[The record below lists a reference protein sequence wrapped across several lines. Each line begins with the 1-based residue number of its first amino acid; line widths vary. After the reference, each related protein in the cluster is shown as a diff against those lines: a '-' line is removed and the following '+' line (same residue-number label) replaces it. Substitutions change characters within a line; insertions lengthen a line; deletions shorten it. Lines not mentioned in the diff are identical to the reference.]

1 MKKIAIVAL
10 LSAFA
15 AVPAVAADMYAAI
28 DLGSV
33 SYSNANGGPT
43 GTTAFKNP
51 GTIRIAGGSQINQ
64 NLGVEIGYSIIGESV
79 IDTSIVIFDPFL
91 GLASLSAKETLKTSS
106 FQAVVVGTAP
116 INDMLSIFGKLGLA
130 NTQIDYKLSSNF
142 GLSASGSG
150 SKSNLMFGIG
160 GQYLMSKQL
169 AIRAQYE
176 DFGKITVGTVDIG
189 VKAVSVGAVF
199 GF

>member
-15 AVPAVAADMYAAI
+15 AAPAVAADMYGAI

-51 GTIRIAGGSQINQ
+51 GTIRITGGSQINQ

-79 IDTSIVIFDPFL
+79 IDTFVVGL
-91 GLASLSAKETLKTSS
+91 GSAKETLKTSS
-106 FQAVVVGTAP
+106 FQAAVVGTAP
-116 INDMLSIFGKLGLA
+116 SMICFPYLA
-130 NTQIDYKLSSNF
+130 SW
-142 GLSASGSG
+142 
-150 SKSNLMFGIG
+150 
-160 GQYLMSKQL
+160 
-169 AIRAQYE
+169 
-176 DFGKITVGTVDIG
+176 V
-189 VKAVSVGAVF
+189 
-199 GF
+199 